1 VSEAV
6 GPALLAAAVLG
17 LWLLRRQGTWRETL
31 LLSWII
37 VPAVFFEIW
46 PVKGFQYLLPIA
58 PPLAIL
64 AARTF
69 AYWPASLSFRRLRAE
84 QLALIGVAI
93 VAVSLAVPAWARIQ
107 PSDSG
112 KFLAGSGGVR
122 GGREAGA
129 WIRDNIPAGAEMLAI
144 GPSMANIL
152 EFYGHRKVYGLSVSP
167 NPLHRNPVY
176 EPVKNADLAIRHN
189 DLQYLIWDS
198 YSASRSKFFGD
209 KIKRYEDRY
218 NGRVVHVQTVPVSYH
233 GHTQRT
239 PVIII
244 YSVRP

>member
-1 VSEAV
+1 
-6 GPALLAAAVLG
+6 
-17 LWLLRRQGTWRETL
+17 
-31 LLSWII
+31 
-37 VPAVFFEIW
+37 
-46 PVKGFQYLLPIA
+46 
-58 PPLAIL
+58 
-64 AARTF
+64 
-69 AYWPASLSFRRLRAE
+69 
-84 QLALIGVAI
+84 
-93 VAVSLAVPAWARIQ
+93 
-107 PSDSG
+107 
-112 KFLAGSGGVR
+112 
-122 GGREAGA
+122 
-129 WIRDNIPAGAEMLAI
+129 
-144 GPSMANIL
+144 MANIL

-167 NPLHRNPVY
+167 TPLHRNPVY